1 MSYVKNAWTAA
12 ATSDGSSDSNESEC
26 FIYEQV
32 LAHYLLINI
41 FWNEKYAIS
50 KGNQKALNIDVDLG
64 EEA

>member
-1 MSYVKNAWTAA
+1 MSKMRELQPPLLMVPT
-12 ATSDGSSDSNESEC
+12 DSNESEC

-32 LAHYLLINI
+32 LAQYLLINI
-41 FWNEKYAIS
+41 FWNEKYTIS